1 MKAQNDED
9 KPSSN
14 NAQQSDIFSSADSKR
29 RYNRT
34 LFSTVA
40 PRYST
45 ATRVL
50 SFGRDQS
57 WKRELVHECVSRCE
71 ADAPSAG
78 ADAGVDAS
86 AGAGIR
92 ILDLACG
99 TGDLTL
105 ALAERFPRAEILG
118 VDLNP
123 EMLAEARQRLASFL
137 ENRAPGDSRA
147 PSHEVSGAPQS
158 SAAVQFME
166 ADMASLPFE
175 DQQFSLVTA
184 GYALRNAPDLEQ
196 TLGEISRVMRPG
208 GLLAILEFSR
218 SPTPALSWASVALLR
233 FWGSLWGIVLHRD
246 ASVYGYIARSLAHYP
261 HRAQF
266 DQTLK
271 RYGFSSPDRRLR
283 MFGLLE
289 LCFVRVL
296 PE

>member
-1 MKAQNDED
+1 MKAHNKED

-29 RYNRT
+29 SYNRT

-57 WKRELVHECVSRCE
+57 WKRELVQECVSRCA

-78 ADAGVDAS
+78 ADAGAN
-86 AGAGIR
+86 AGAGMR

-105 ALAERFPRAEILG
+105 ALAERFPHADILG

-123 EMLAEARQRLASFL
+123 EMLAEARQRLTSFL
-137 ENRAPGDSRA
+137 ENRVPSDSRA
-147 PSHEVSGAPQS
+147 LSHDVSGAPES
-158 SAAVQFME
+158 SATVQFME

-184 GYALRNAPDLEQ
+184 GYALRNAPDLTQ
-196 TLGEISRVMRPG
+196 TLAEISRVLRPG
-208 GLLAILEFSR
+208 GLLAVLEFSR
-218 SPTPALSWASVALLR
+218 SPIPALSWASVALLR

-261 HRAQF
+261 DRTKF
-266 DQTLK
+266 DQTVK
-271 RYGFSSPDRRLR
+271 HHGFSNPERRLR

-289 LCFVRVL
+289 LCFVRVR